1 MTWKRSPFDW
11 PFVNGNHRHS
21 FTKVSVKRKFD
32 VYFDVNRKTVELPVV
47 WYVIMWRHHFDVM
60 DPFVACPVYLIVVIA
75 IFPNVFA
82 IDHFNHVTS
91 SGQNLIGM
99 RPWSVTFDP
108 LPWFNPDIT
117 FSRCGISIILIVIDT
132 LTCRKR
138 MSAFGY
144 FRKKKLFLV
153 PDGKSSLLRF
163 TQTYPYLYR
172 RSIDHW
178 QK

>member
-1 MTWKRSPFDW
+1 MSTEK
-11 PFVNGNHRHS
+11 
-21 FTKVSVKRKFD
+21 SVEQ
-32 VYFDVNRKTVELPVV
+32 TVELPVV
-47 WYVIMWRHHFDVM
+47 WYVIMWRHHFDMM
-60 DPFVACPVYLIVVIA
+60 DPFVACPVYLIAVIA

-99 RPWSVTFDP
+99 RSWSVTFDP

-144 FRKKKLFLV
+144 FRKKKTFSRARWQIIITQIYPNISLFV
-153 PDGKSSLLRF
+153 QKEHWSLTKIIPNQSF
-163 TQTYPYLYR
+163 A
-172 RSIDHW
+172 SKWMD
-178 QK
+178 